1 MWGAT
6 SVYCQVNCGF
16 SNKCVAEIWQNIW
29 LLHLT
34 LLSKQISKITPQT
47 DQCHAIMV
55 SVGQCYAIVAKPENN
70 SLVYTVIDTGQ
81 TGKKQYCVLN
91 KGGTN
96 SNEATN
102 CPAKG
107 LLPARS
113 SMAYAEVI
121 LTIWF
126 TSFNLQQGRL
136 YKGEPWIGSSDLA
149 IVYEVSTV
157 HMVPVVPTP
166 CNHATQSVPGF

>member
-1 MWGAT
+1 MPWTNWGAT

-16 SNKCVAEIWQNIW
+16 DNKCVAEILHNIW

-55 SVGQCYAIVAKPENN
+55 SVGQCYAIVAEPENN

-81 TGKKQYCVLN
+81 TGEKRYCVLD
-91 KGGTN
+91 KRGTN

-102 CPAKG
+102 RPAKG

-121 LTIWF
+121 

-136 YKGEPWIGSSDLA
+136 YKGETWIGSSDLA
-149 IVYEVSTV
+149 IVYEVSTI

-166 CNHATQSVPGF
+166 CKHATQSVPGF